1 MSPWSGN
8 ATRIFNTGLSGLGGK
23 GNANDGCV
31 TTGLFRAR
39 TWRKTNGQCLRRRF
53 NGTEEKNFFK

>member
-8 ATRIFNTGLSGLGGK
+8 ATRIFNTGLSGLGRN

-53 NGTEEKNFFK
+53 NGT

>member
-8 ATRIFNTGLSGLGGK
+8 ATRIFNTGPTGLGGN
-23 GNANDGCV
+23 GNDNDGCV
-31 TTGLFRAR
+31 TTGLFRTG

-53 NGTEEKNFFK
+53 NGKRIFFRH